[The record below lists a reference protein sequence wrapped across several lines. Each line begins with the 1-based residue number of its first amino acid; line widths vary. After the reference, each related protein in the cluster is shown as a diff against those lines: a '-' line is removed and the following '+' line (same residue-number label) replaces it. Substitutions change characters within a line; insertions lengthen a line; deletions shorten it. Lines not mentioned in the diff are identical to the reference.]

1 MSKEISDTAELA
13 RWITQSATASDD
25 GESLLKNY
33 SLALV
38 AAGIPVWRLGVSMP
52 ALDPTAS
59 SFSLIW
65 TSDEGVVLSQTP
77 HGEEN
82 EVAFRQSPI
91 QSLLEKSEVFGR
103 WRLDALGVGDP
114 FPVLHEFKSAG
125 GTDYVLYLV
134 AFTPGTA
141 LRGVAISFVTREP
154 TGFSASQMAALADL
168 IPALGLAMCKLAFSH
183 TLRHTL
189 GTYLG
194 AATGTHVLG
203 GQIRRGEGRT
213 IWAAI
218 LLTDLRGF
226 TALADRQ
233 DPTEVVGWLDEHFE
247 AVGEPI
253 AASGG
258 EILKFMGDG
267 FLAVFPV
274 SAPEIHPCIDCESAL
289 QAAVAAR
296 AANRRLN
303 EMRRARHLPALEVDI
318 VLHFG
323 EVVYG
328 NVGTDRRLDFTVI
341 GRAVNEASRIEKL
354 CGDLDR
360 SILISD
366 SFANRCRYALDAVG
380 SVSLRGLE
388 HSQRVWTLPDG
399 NMPLAHSTA

>member
-1 MSKEISDTAELA
+1 M
-13 RWITQSATASDD
+13 
-25 GESLLKNY
+25 
-33 SLALV
+33 
-38 AAGIPVWRLGVSMP
+38 
-52 ALDPTAS
+52 
-59 SFSLIW
+59 
-65 TSDEGVVLSQTP
+65 
-77 HGEEN
+77 
-82 EVAFRQSPI
+82 
-91 QSLLEKSEVFGR
+91 
-103 WRLDALGVGDP
+103 
-114 FPVLHEFKSAG
+114 
-125 GTDYVLYLV
+125 
-134 AFTPGTA
+134 
-141 LRGVAISFVTREP
+141 
-154 TGFSASQMAALADL
+154 
-168 IPALGLAMCKLAFSH
+168 
-183 TLRHTL
+183 
-189 GTYLG
+189 
-194 AATGTHVLG
+194 LG

-247 AVGEPI
+247 AVGEPV

-303 EMRRARHLPALEVDI
+303 ETRRARNLPVLDVDI

-328 NVGTDRRLDFTVI
+328 NVGTNRRLDFTVI

-354 CGDLDR
+354 CGDLDH

-366 SFANRCRYALDAVG
+366 SFASRCKHALDAVG

-388 HSQRVWTLPDG
+388 RAQRVWTLPEDSE
-399 NMPLAHSTA
+399 PTSHAAA